1 MSLLFE
7 TSLPPEDQKRQPR
20 RARKR
25 DASRGGQNEFVP
37 AFDVSQSIKELRPL
51 GRIDHAYVCA
61 DDACVAECHDIL
73 DEDRGQWL
81 LECCFCGTKQ
91 EAKAIAGVIQEPAP
105 DAFRFRDGRYA
116 GQTLDEA
123 AATPRG
129 ADYLSWAAESHP
141 RPAVREA
148 VKTWLAKRSGGL

>member
-1 MSLLFE
+1 MTTLLFD
-7 TSLPPEDQKRQPR
+7 TSIPPEEQKPSKQKRARATAGPR
-20 RARKR
+20 QEAEVAPKMPFIFR
-25 DASRGGQNEFVP
+25 D
-37 AFDVSQSIKELRPL
+37 IRPL
-51 GRIDHAYVCA
+51 GRIDHTYACA
-61 DDACVAECHDIL
+61 DDACGAECHDIL

-91 EAKAIAGVIQEPAP
+91 EAKAMAGVIQEPEP

>member
-1 MSLLFE
+1 MTSLLFD
-7 TSLPPEDQKRQPR
+7 TSLPPEEQSPSKKK
-20 RARKR
+20 RARATAGPRHEVEELPKKPLIFR
-25 DASRGGQNEFVP
+25 D
-37 AFDVSQSIKELRPL
+37 IRPL
-51 GRIDHAYVCA
+51 GRIDHTYACA
-61 DDACVAECHDIL
+61 DDACGAECHDIL
-73 DEDRGQWL
+73 DDDRGQWL

-91 EAKAIAGVIQEPAP
+91 EAKAVAGVIQEPAP
-105 DAFRFRDGRYA
+105 DTFRFRDGRYA

>member
-1 MSLLFE
+1 MNTLLFD
-7 TSLPPEDQKRQPR
+7 TSIPPEEQKPSKQKRARATAAPQPE
-20 RARKR
+20 AEAAPKKPLIFR
-25 DASRGGQNEFVP
+25 D
-37 AFDVSQSIKELRPL
+37 IRPL
-51 GRIDHAYVCA
+51 GRIDHTYACA
-61 DDACVAECHDIL
+61 DDACGAECHDIL

-105 DAFRFRDGRYA
+105 DTFRFRDGRYA

>member
-1 MSLLFE
+1 MNTLLFD
-7 TSLPPEDQKRQPR
+7 TSIPPEEQKPSKQKRARATAGPQPE
-20 RARKR
+20 AEAVPKKPLIFR
-25 DASRGGQNEFVP
+25 D
-37 AFDVSQSIKELRPL
+37 IRPL
-51 GRIDHAYVCA
+51 GRIDHTYACA
-61 DDACVAECHDIL
+61 DDACGAECHDIL

-105 DAFRFRDGRYA
+105 DTFRFRDGRYA

-148 VKTWLAKRSGGL
+148 VKTWLAQCDRRL